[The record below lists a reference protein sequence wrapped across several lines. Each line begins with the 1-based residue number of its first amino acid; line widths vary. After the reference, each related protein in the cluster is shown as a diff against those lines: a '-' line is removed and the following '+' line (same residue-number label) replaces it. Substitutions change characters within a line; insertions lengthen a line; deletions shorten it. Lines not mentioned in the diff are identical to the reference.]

1 MKNTFGFVGQALAF
15 CAIAYVL
22 CLVGSPAMRPDVR
35 PAVRAVGAYI
45 SGLFP
50 EEKPST
56 ADADKQAKRVLEVVH
71 ELPQTPRN

>member
-1 MKNTFGFVGQALAF
+1 
-15 CAIAYVL
+15 
-22 CLVGSPAMRPDVR
+22 MRPDLR

-50 EEKPST
+50 EDKPST
-56 ADADKQAKRVLEVVH
+56 AEADKQAKRVLEVVH